1 MRLDR
6 SSESSLK
13 RVARGGKV
21 KEHGPGNPKDS
32 IAKLACSCARP
43 THHAWNS
50 GVELNIRATP
60 TKQNFRIW
68 PTRKYTAS
76 THRSILSDSS
86 KNCQSKVK
94 TNDLVKVQ
102 SCIGPAAA
110 HRQNKSPPV
119 QVRTEEAAFGR
130 RGGEGGEGVGWTSVV
145 AIVQRQPS
153 AHHRVH
159 HTGSS
164 MWGR

>member
-1 MRLDR
+1 MRLER

-21 KEHGPGNPKDS
+21 KEHASGPGNPKDS
-32 IAKLACSCARP
+32 IAKLACPCART

-76 THRSILSDSS
+76 THIIR
-86 KNCQSKVK
+86 
-94 TNDLVKVQ
+94 
-102 SCIGPAAA
+102 
-110 HRQNKSPPV
+110 
-119 QVRTEEAAFGR
+119 
-130 RGGEGGEGVGWTSVV
+130 
-145 AIVQRQPS
+145 
-153 AHHRVH
+153 
-159 HTGSS
+159 
-164 MWGR
+164 